1 MTGAAAFASAALER
15 AVGTLSLLLP
25 GFFPSARHGE
35 EDAEELGRL
44 VRTMRRIRAA
54 IDDGFPSGAP
64 GSASASAKLRLRE
77 LRGLAY
83 DAEDVVSECEYE
95 AVRRRAEALDAV
107 GRAGSDGGRR
117 RLKRVRREVRGD
129 RVATVT
135 CTLCTR

>member
-1 MTGAAAFASAALER
+1 M
-15 AVGTLSLLLP
+15 
-25 GFFPSARHGE
+25 

-54 IDDGFPSGAP
+54 IDDGFPSRAP
-64 GSASASAKLRLRE
+64 GSASASARLRLRE

-95 AVRRRAEALDAV
+95 AVRHRAEALDAL
-107 GRAGSDGGRR
+107 GQAGSDGGR

-129 RVATVT
+129 RAAPLT